1 METNHRRLLTNCFC
15 TFPFFSNLG
24 LHSDKSLSS
33 SLYRATIL
41 LMTVSFFFDDQKKRK
56 NRSVGLLAIVS
67 LSCTC
72 IYIYMTHFRS
82 IIRNPAL
89 EGRNAENSLEWA
101 ESSRWK
107 IVFPLSRWI
116 AGRVDRYNRRGWV
129 LSILY

>member
-15 TFPFFSNLG
+15 TFPFFFNLG
-24 LHSDKSLSS
+24 LHSNKSLSS
-33 SLYRATIL
+33 SLYRATML
-41 LMTVSFFFDDQKKRK
+41 LMTVSFFLTIRK
-56 NRSVGLLAIVS
+56 SGRIDLSDYWPLS
-67 LSCTC
+67 LYRVHV
-72 IYIYMTHFRS
+72 YIYMTHFRS